1 MSAWLFFIGSRS
13 EEWVHGSQA
22 TSDFLTKDR
31 GEGRRLPWVPPW
43 FEMAK
48 LVTFLDQFE
57 KVIRPPGLATAWY
70 WRYLG
75 IRSQERL
82 IRLFQWKENIAILSG
97 ASDIDSK
104 YRHGYLKPIGKSS
117 RPITNTTK

>member
-1 MSAWLFFIGSRS
+1 
-13 EEWVHGSQA
+13 
-22 TSDFLTKDR
+22 
-31 GEGRRLPWVPPW
+31 
-43 FEMAK
+43 MAK

-57 KVIRPPGLATAWY
+57 KVIRPPGLVTAWY

-104 YRHGYLKPIGKSS
+104 YRHGYLKPTGKSS
-117 RPITNTTK
+117 RPNEYH